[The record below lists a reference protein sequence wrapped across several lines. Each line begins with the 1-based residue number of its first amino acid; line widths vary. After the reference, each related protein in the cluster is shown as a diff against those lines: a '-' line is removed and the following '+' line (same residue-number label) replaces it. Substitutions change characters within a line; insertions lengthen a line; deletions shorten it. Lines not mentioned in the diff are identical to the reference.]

1 MHLSTLL
8 AVWAC
13 CATRAYA
20 EEMLQLVQ
28 LQLEFKRPKHTPK
41 HLPLPVD
48 TAEEVLLIVSTG
60 GVGTTEFMHEVGAA
74 YKEIQSPLV
83 INDVNDTDGLKHRP
97 FPVLQGRQDI
107 MSKVK
112 KILYVHGPLLH
123 SMLSLERRGWLA
135 DQLNK
140 VRTDYPHYSLEYRA
154 RSKVLENVPTTL
166 KAYTSYDE
174 DYGQF
179 AKHYAGYLKQCN
191 FSVAFLDLTRKT
203 DHVESLAAFLDLPA
217 PILRRHLTPWRGEV
231 VKSSR
236 IAGTSGKLA
245 LKFDDYEEDPI
256 TYFVE
261 SEVKAKLDQWL
272 LPVGQQ
278 LQSLGAFRIQPA
290 TCAPTNKL
298 N

>member
-1 MHLSTLL
+1 
-8 AVWAC
+8 
-13 CATRAYA
+13 
-20 EEMLQLVQ
+20 MLQLVQ
-28 LQLEFKRPKHTPK
+28 LQLEFKRPKRTS
-41 HLPLPVD
+41 VD

-112 KILYVHGPLLH
+112 KILYIHGPLLH
-123 SMLSLERRGWLA
+123 SMLSLERRGYLA
-135 DQLNK
+135 EQLNK
-140 VRTDYPHYSLEYRA
+140 VRTDAPHYPLQSR
-154 RSKVLENVPTTL
+154 KFVNNTVPRTL

-203 DHVESLAAFLDLPA
+203 DHVDSLAAFLDLPA
-217 PILRRHLTPWRGEV
+217 PILRRHLTPWRGEA

-245 LKFDDYEEDPI
+245 LKFDGYEEDPI
-256 TYFVE
+256 TYTVD
-261 SEVKAKLDQWL
+261 SEVKAKLDNWL

-278 LQSLGAFRIQPA
+278 LQNLGAFRIQPA